1 MSLQF
6 RSAMKLHMGVILLVL
21 AIQLSWYSLARAQDA
36 RGSQPN
42 IVFMMADNLGYGD
55 VGVYGGG
62 ELRGAGAC

>member
-1 MSLQF
+1 MSRQF
-6 RSAMKLHMGVILLVL
+6 RSAMKLHMGVILLVF
-21 AIQLSWYSLARAQDA
+21 AIQLTWYSPAQAQDA
-36 RGSQPN
+36 QGSRPN